1 MSTNAFVGAWRLLSF
16 EARTAGGEVSY
27 PLGRDAAGLL
37 LYNQDGYMAV
47 SVMRGDRA
55 SFKSTNIWAG
65 ASPEERL
72 AAFDSYS
79 SYCGRYEVKQD
90 KIIHHVELSLF
101 PNWSGVGQ
109 ERYFEF
115 AADRL
120 TLWTP
125 PTMIGGV
132 EQTAIAIWQRVN
144 S

>member
-16 EARTAGGEVSY
+16 EARTSSGEVSY
-27 PLGRDAAGLL
+27 PLGKDAVGLL
-37 LYNQDGYMAV
+37 LYSQEGCMAV
-47 SVMRGDRA
+47 SVMRGNRA
-55 SFKSTNIWAG
+55 NFKSADIWAD
-65 ASPEERL
+65 ASPEEKL

-79 SYCGRYEVKQD
+79 SYCGRYEVKPD

-101 PNWSGVGQ
+101 PNWSGEGQ

-115 AADRL
+115 AGDRL
-120 TLWTP
+120 TLRTP
-125 PTMIGGV
+125 PAMVGGV

>member
-1 MSTNAFVGAWRLLSF
+1 
-16 EARTAGGEVSY
+16 
-27 PLGRDAAGLL
+27 
-37 LYNQDGYMAV
+37 MAV

-55 SFKSTNIWAG
+55 SFESTNIWAA
-65 ASPEERL
+65 ASPEEKQ

-101 PNWSGVGQ
+101 PNWSGMGQ

-115 AADRL
+115 AGDWL
-120 TLWTP
+120 TLRTP
-125 PTMIGGV
+125 PTMIDGV